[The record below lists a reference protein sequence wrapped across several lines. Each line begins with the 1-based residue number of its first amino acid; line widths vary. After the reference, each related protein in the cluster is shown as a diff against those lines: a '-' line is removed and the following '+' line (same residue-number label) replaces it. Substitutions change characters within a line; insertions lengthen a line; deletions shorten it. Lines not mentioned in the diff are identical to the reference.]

1 MSQPVSDF
9 PGDMQS
15 DFDAGFGESYDDG
28 GMFQAGAQPGME
40 PQIASA
46 APVYRK
52 QPFNIYSVMLILSFV
67 NLLAATIILM
77 IEAGKYN

>member
-9 PGDMQS
+9 PDS
-15 DFDAGFGESYDDG
+15 DAGFDGGFDDG
-28 GMFQAGAQPGME
+28 GMFQSEAQPGME
-40 PQIASA
+40 PQIATA